1 MASGG
6 SVTRWLQQLQ
16 AGDPA
21 AVQRLWER
29 YYPRLVG
36 LARKK
41 LRDAPRRLADEEDV
55 ALSAFHSF
63 CRSAKALSA
72 AH

>member
-16 AGDPA
+16 VGDPTA
-21 AVQRLWER
+21 AQALWER
-29 YYPRLVG
+29 YFPRLVG

-41 LRDAPRRLADEEDV
+41 LQDSPRRLADERE
-55 ALSAFHSF
+55 LP
-63 CRSAKALSA
+63 
-72 AH
+72 